1 MSDTPTSFPTAL
13 VMLAMDERDPALLD
27 ALARVADRLGVTRV
41 LVAHVYRRDPFPSF
55 LRDAFEADDDDDG
68 QEIEAPEQLNRALD
82 QLRTV
87 LPDRELVGLHAVGDP
102 AEELTRIIQ
111 QEDADLV
118 IIGRNATRGDGPGWG
133 PSGLKLLRT
142 AGVSALVI
150 PLGSHIDFDRVICGL
165 DFSHTS
171 TDALRVAASIAT
183 ELEVVSQF
191 ADVPTGRAHTTQTF
205 AERFEQNARKHFED
219 DVLPMLP
226 DGATASLQVIEGE
239 KASQVL
245 IDAAGNGTIVVGS
258 RGLSKFA
265 ARLLGSTAER
275 LAGHAHGPV
284 LIVRKKGESLGLLE
298 GMFHR

>member
-13 VMLAMDERDPALLD
+13 VMLAMDERDPALLE
-27 ALARVADRLGVTRV
+27 AVGRVADRLGVTRV

-55 LRDAFEADDDDDG
+55 LQDGLEDAESPP
-68 QEIEAPEQLNRALD
+68 EAPEELERALD
-82 QLRTV
+82 QLRAA

-102 AEELTRIIQ
+102 AEELARIIQ
-111 QEDADLV
+111 QEDADILV
-118 IIGRNATRGDGPGWG
+118 IGRNATHDDGPGWG
-133 PSGLKLLRT
+133 PSGLTLLRT

-150 PLGSHIDFDRVICGL
+150 PLGSHLDFDRVVCGL

-171 TDALRVAASIAT
+171 TDALRVAAAIAT
-183 ELEVVSQF
+183 ELEVVSQYH
-191 ADVPTGRAHTTQTF
+191 DHHTGRAHTSQSF
-205 AERFEQNARKHFED
+205 AERFKQNAQKHFED
-219 DVLPMLP
+219 NVLPLLP
-226 DGATASLQVIEGE
+226 DGVTAHLEVLEGD

-245 IDAAGNGTIVVGS
+245 IDEAGNSTIVVGS

>member
-1 MSDTPTSFPTAL
+1 MSETPTSFPTAL
-13 VMLAMDERDPALLD
+13 VMLAMDERDPALLE
-27 ALARVADRLGVTRV
+27 AVGRVADRLGVTRV

-55 LRDAFEADDDDDG
+55 LQDGLHDDDASHGDG
-68 QEIEAPEQLNRALD
+68 PPEELGHAIEL
-82 QLRTV
+82 LRGL

-102 AEELTRIIQ
+102 AEELARIIQ
-111 QEDADLV
+111 VEDADLLV
-118 IIGRNATRGDGPGWG
+118 IGRNATHDDGPGWG

-171 TDALRVAASIAT
+171 TDALRVAAAIAT
-183 ELEVVSQF
+183 DLEVISQYHEHHR
-191 ADVPTGRAHTTQTF
+191 GRAHTSQSF
-205 AERFEQNARKHFED
+205 AERFQRNAEKHFKD
-219 DVLPMLP
+219 DVLPLLP
-226 DGATASLQVIEGE
+226 DGVTAHLQVREGDR
-239 KASQVL
+239 ASQVL
-245 IDAAGNGTIVVGS
+245 IDEAGNSTIVVGS

-275 LAGHAHGPV
+275 LAGHAQGPV
-284 LIVRKKGESLGLLE
+284 LIVRRKGESLGLFE